1 MTGLIQKRSSQ
12 MVAATAQFVKWIS
25 PKCSECVSSDFS
37 TKAPMSG
44 RSSHWL
50 INISGYSYT
59 VNIKEDLKQLKEKV
73 IEKYNSGNGYKKT
86 QVTEHSLELR

>member
-1 MTGLIQKRSSQ
+1 
-12 MVAATAQFVKWIS
+12 
-25 PKCSECVSSDFS
+25 
-37 TKAPMSG
+37 MSG

-50 INISGYSYT
+50 INISGYSDT
-59 VNIKEDLKQLKEKV
+59 MNIKEHLKQLKEKV